1 MSCIRRAGQPT
12 TTRYN
17 PTPHA
22 VHRLL
27 TLTPLKFARQVV
39 DELTARGASN
49 VALLDIRGLTVIA
62 DHFVICSVETRV
74 QMRAVRNALDRE
86 LTKDAG
92 VHPKFE
98 GDFAD
103 GWLLVDFGDVV
114 VHVFS
119 EDARAYY
126 RLEQL
131 WSEAPVV
138 LHVQ

>member
-1 MSCIRRAGQPT
+1 MGCIGRAGKPT
-12 TTRYN
+12 RTRYN
-17 PTPHA
+17 PVPHA
-22 VHRLL
+22 VHFLL
-27 TLTPLKFARQVV
+27 TLIPLEFARRVV

-49 VALLDIRGLTVIA
+49 VALLDLRGLTVIA
-62 DHFVICSVETRV
+62 DHFVICSVGTGV
-74 QMRAVRNALDRE
+74 QMRAVRNAMDRE
-86 LTKDAG
+86 LTKVAG

>member
-17 PTPHA
+17 STPHA
-22 VHRLL
+22 VHPLL

-49 VALLDIRGLTVIA
+49 VALLDLRGLTVIA
-62 DHFVICSVETRV
+62 DHFVICSVGTRV

-92 VHPKFE
+92 AHPKFE